1 MCVLL
6 ETRHGDACPEPPIQP
21 VHHPPCLP
29 SFSTN
34 RHPGQPRRSTRL
46 YNSLQLPRVAQR
58 VLDHQLAHL
67 LLAASA
73 GRRLV
78 VVVGSLPAGSGG
90 LGLLG
95 EVDPAVLEGPA
106 AGAGKVDDGA
116 LGVEE
121 EERLCGRDGQ
131 GRVGALAAGCD
142 LGADLGCEDLFLC
155 ALAGLTG
162 EVNELPSCAGMQMF
176 K

>member
-1 MCVLL
+1 MPRTTKT
-6 ETRHGDACPEPPIQP
+6 TRPALPPIL
-21 VHHPPCLP
+21 PPSLAINGNP
-29 SFSTN
+29 
-34 RHPGQPRRSTRL
+34 RHPQVKQKIL

-73 GRRLV
+73 GRGLV
-78 VVVGSLPAGSGG
+78 VLVTRLPAGCRGG

-121 EERLCGRDGQ
+121 EEGLCG
-131 GRVGALAAGCD
+131 
-142 LGADLGCEDLFLC
+142 
-155 ALAGLTG
+155 
-162 EVNELPSCAGMQMF
+162 
-176 K
+176 

>member
-1 MCVLL
+1 MSGTTNT
-6 ETRHGDACPEPPIQP
+6 TRPALPPF
-21 VHHPPCLP
+21 LSP
-29 SFSTN
+29 SSTIN
-34 RHPGQPRRSTRL
+34 RHSAHPQLKQTKL
-46 YNSLQLPRVAQR
+46 YNSLQLARVAQR

-73 GRRLV
+73 GRGLV
-78 VVVGSLPAGSGG
+78 VLIARLPAGCRRGG

-121 EERLCGRDGQ
+121 EEGLCGGDGQ
-131 GRVGALAAGCD
+131 GRVGAFAARGD
-142 LGADLGCEDLFLC
+142 LGADLGGEDLF
-155 ALAGLTG
+155 
-162 EVNELPSCAGMQMF
+162 
-176 K
+176 